1 MQPYATQL
9 RRALCVFEALW
20 AVIPLAVAARFRLLF
35 VEGKTKRMNM
45 LHEAADIISSDI
57 FVDHPCGR
65 IFTRTW
71 KNSRMHEEKS
81 PIVLFHDSLGC
92 VDLWRDFPALLSA
105 ATGRM
110 VIAYDRLGFGRSDPR
125 KDRLSLDFIADEAKS
140 FFPVVSKQLGFQDF
154 IAFGHS
160 VGGGMAVNCA
170 AEHASDCIAL
180 ITESAQAFAS
190 KETLQGILAAKQQF
204 KDESQL
210 ERLKKYHGEK
220 AKWVLDAWT
229 ETWLDPQFVS
239 WSLKDVLPRVTCPVL
254 AIHGVFDEYGSTQHP
269 EIIGQLCGGPSQVQI
284 MENTYHVP
292 HKERPQ
298 AVIDL
303 VSEFALSL

>member
-1 MQPYATQL
+1 M
-9 RRALCVFEALW
+9 
-20 AVIPLAVAARFRLLF
+20 ISD
-35 VEGKTKRMNM
+35 
-45 LHEAADIISSDI
+45 AADIISNDF
-57 FVDHPCGR
+57 FVDHPRGR

-71 KNSRMHEEKS
+71 KNSRVHQEKA
-81 PIVLFHDSLGC
+81 PIVLLHDSLGC

-110 VIAYDRLGFGRSDPR
+110 VIAYDRLGFGKSDPR
-125 KDRLSLDFIADEAKS
+125 EDRLALDFIADEAKT
-140 FFPVVSKQLGFQDF
+140 FFPVIGRRLGFRNF

-170 AEHASDCIAL
+170 AEYASDCIAL
-180 ITESAQAFAS
+180 ITESAQTFAS
-190 KETLQGILAAKQQF
+190 IETLQGILAAKQQF

-229 ETWLDPQFVS
+229 ETWLDPQFTS
-239 WSLKDVLPRVTCPVL
+239 WSLNDILPRVTCPVL

-269 EIIGQLCGGPSQVQI
+269 KMIGQLCSGTSQVEI

-303 VSEFALSL
+303 ASDFISSLPPR